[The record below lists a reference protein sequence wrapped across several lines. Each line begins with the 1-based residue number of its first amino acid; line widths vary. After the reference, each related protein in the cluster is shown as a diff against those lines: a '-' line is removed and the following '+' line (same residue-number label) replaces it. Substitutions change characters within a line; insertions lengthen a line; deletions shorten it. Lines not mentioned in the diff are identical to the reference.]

1 MSNRRCIDECS
12 REPLP
17 QLRHP
22 CVKMPS
28 MTPTI
33 RLATADD
40 LPAINDI
47 YNYYVH
53 RSTCTYQLEPEPI
66 EGRKAWFAA
75 HPPDKYPVTVCEIAD
90 EKNNTEVIAWG
101 SLSKFR
107 ERAAYA
113 PSVEASIYV
122 RHDMHRR
129 GIGRALLIDLI
140 QRARDLGFH
149 TLLGGVSA
157 DQTASLRL
165 QENLG
170 FQRVAHFKE
179 VGYKFGQKLD
189 VIFLQLMLNDQIRQ

>member
-1 MSNRRCIDECS
+1 
-12 REPLP
+12 
-17 QLRHP
+17 
-22 CVKMPS
+22 MPP
-28 MTPTI
+28 MPPTI
-33 RLATADD
+33 RLATAAD

-66 EGRKAWFAA
+66 EGRQAWFAA
-75 HPPDKYPVTVCEIAD
+75 HPPDKYPVTVGEI
-90 EKNNTEVIAWG
+90 EGEIVAWG

-129 GIGRALLIDLI
+129 GIGRVLLIDLI
-140 QRARDLGFH
+140 HRAKQLGFH

-157 DQTASLRL
+157 DQTASLAL
-165 QENLG
+165 QEGLG

-179 VGYKFGQKLD
+179 VGYKMGQRLD
-189 VIFLQLMLNDQIRQ
+189 VIFLQLMLSE

>member
-1 MSNRRCIDECS
+1 M
-12 REPLP
+12 PL
-17 QLRHP
+17 
-22 CVKMPS
+22 

-33 RLATADD
+33 RLATTDD

-66 EGRKAWFAA
+66 EVRHAWFDA
-75 HPPDKYPVTVCEIAD
+75 HPPDKYPVTVGEIDGA
-90 EKNNTEVIAWG
+90 VAAWG

-122 RHDMHRR
+122 RHDLHRR
-129 GIGRALLIDLI
+129 GIGRALLVDLI

-149 TLLGGVSA
+149 TLIGGVSA
-157 DQTASLRL
+157 DQTASLAL

-170 FQRVAHFKE
+170 FQRIAHFKE
-179 VGYKFGQKLD
+179 VGYKFGRRLD
-189 VIFLQLMLNDQIRQ
+189 VIFLQLMLNENSA